1 MKKRVNVH
9 LSASPASSLAS
20 TGDFAKE
27 MYWLGSNGSEE
38 ETKTLVDAGNIISGD
53 AGKDGRVNEGRETR
67 MTRRRFQNGWIIK
80 KGRNFVLRYREDVRA
95 VDGTIKR
102 VQRSVV
108 LGALAGKRQAK
119 AEAVQK
125 LRDINSGTRRPQSAM
140 TFADFW
146 NSYFVSEVVGRCKIS
161 TRQMYCYLGKKHLL
175 PYFGKR
181 PLCDLIR
188 GEVQDFINLKE
199 RENYSPQ
206 TVRHF
211 RNMLSK
217 FFGAA
222 MSREMIAT
230 NLARNLEM
238 PTMKKVRQSRV
249 LTLPQISDLLKTLD
263 QELRTIFL
271 FGLLPGL
278 RIGEILGLRVEDFD
292 LEGRFFHIRRNVYRG
307 VVQEAPKTAAGDRC
321 LPIASALLEA
331 LQGWL
336 AVRPWEFEWVIP
348 NDAGK
353 PYYDRDLLRRRLW
366 PVCDQLGIPR
376 FGWHSLRHTFSTSG
390 GNSGVPLPVLQYL
403 LGHAS
408 VETTMIYTYP
418 LLEAE
423 RKAVEQIAALLL
435 PSAPQRAGE
444 EVRPKVLIQ

>member
-1 MKKRVNVH
+1 
-9 LSASPASSLAS
+9 
-20 TGDFAKE
+20 
-27 MYWLGSNGSEE
+27 
-38 ETKTLVDAGNIISGD
+38 
-53 AGKDGRVNEGRETR
+53 
-67 MTRRRFQNGWIIK
+67 MTRRRFQNGWIVK

-95 VDGTIKR
+95 ADGEIKR

-108 LGALAGKRQAK
+108 LEGIKSKRQAK
-119 AEAVQK
+119 AEAVKK

-140 TFADFW
+140 TFGDFW
-146 NSYFVSEVVGRCKIS
+146 NTYFDPEVTERRKIS
-161 TRQMYCYLGKKHLL
+161 TRQMYRYLGKKHLL

-181 PLCDLIR
+181 PLCDLTR

-249 LTLPQISDLLKTLD
+249 LTLPQISALLNAFD
-263 QELRTIFL
+263 QELRTIIL

-278 RIGEILGLRVEDFD
+278 RIGEILGLRVEDLD
-292 LEGRFFHIRRNVYRG
+292 LEGRVFYVRRNAYRG
-307 VVQEAPKTAAGDRC
+307 VVQDAPKTRAGDRC

-331 LQGWL
+331 LRAWL
-336 AVRPWEFEWVIP
+336 AVRPWESEWVFP
-348 NDAGK
+348 NDAGE
-353 PYYDRDLLRRRLW
+353 PYYDRNLLRRKFW

-376 FGWHSLRHTFSTSG
+376 FGWHSLRHTFSTYG

-408 VETTMIYTYP
+408 VETTMIYTHP

-423 RKAVEQIAALLL
+423 RRAVEQIAALLL
-435 PSAPQRAGE
+435 PSAPQRAE
-444 EVRPKVLIQ
+444 EGVQPKVLIQ